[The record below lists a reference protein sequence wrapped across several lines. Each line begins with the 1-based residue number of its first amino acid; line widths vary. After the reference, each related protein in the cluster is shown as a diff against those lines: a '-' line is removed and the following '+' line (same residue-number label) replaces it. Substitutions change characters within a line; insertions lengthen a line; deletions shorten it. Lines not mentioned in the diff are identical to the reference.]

1 MRKPQTGV
9 ACAGCPHRAAF
20 VVVKD
25 AVGRGR
31 GRVFCGDAG
40 CSAVGPLHPAATTC
54 PGGEAALMPRYRQA
68 VPAGDEEAPATVCAH
83 FVPDRALLDPAC
95 AAELDHLAR
104 EGATVLLCVLA
115 SRRDSQRPE
124 GQASLVARAREL
136 GCTDVAVLDPFD
148 TLASSGAVFS
158 ALEAPGV
165 HGLVFASPCAQLM
178 VGAFEPAEV
187 NAFACMGCQ
196 RCNQITACPRP
207 RLRASHLPDRPRRVR
222 RVRSVRR
229 LLPHAHHPLAARA
242 PLACGEACDARRE
255 GPRRGRIAHLHPSR
269 DIKLR

>member
-1 MRKPQTGV
+1 MRRPQTGI

-40 CSAVGPLHPAATTC
+40 CSAIGRLHPAATTC

-83 FVPDRALLDPAC
+83 FVPDRALLDPAR
-95 AAELDHLAR
+95 APELDHLVR

-115 SRRDSQRPE
+115 SRKDSQRAE
-124 GQASLVARAREL
+124 GQAALVARAREL

-158 ALEAPGV
+158 ALEAPGA
-165 HGLVFASPCAQLM
+165 HGLIFASPCAQLM
-178 VGAFEPAEV
+178 TDAFEPAEV

-196 RCNQITACPRP
+196 RCNQITGCPALAFVPPTCQIDPDVCAGCDLCADFCRTHTILSP
-207 RLRASHLPDRPRRVR
+207 RERFSPAEKHAMRV
-222 RVRSVRR
+222 
-229 LLPHAHHPLAARA
+229 ARA
-242 PLACGEACDARRE
+242 LGEVA
-255 GPRRGRIAHLHPSR
+255 
-269 DIKLR
+269 

>member
-115 SRRDSQRPE
+115 SRRDSSAPRAKPPWSRAL
-124 GQASLVARAREL
+124 GSLVAPTWPCSTRSIRSPA
-136 GCTDVAVLDPFD
+136 
-148 TLASSGAVFS
+148 SGAVFS

-178 VGAFEPAEV
+178 VGAFEHAEV

-196 RCNQITACPRP
+196 RCNQITACPALAFVPPTCQIDPDVCAGCDLCADFCRTHTILSP
-207 RLRASHLPDRPRRVR
+207 RERLSPAEKHAMRVA
-222 RVRSVRR
+222 RV
-229 LLPHAHHPLAARA
+229 L
-242 PLACGEACDARRE
+242 GEVA
-255 GPRRGRIAHLHPSR
+255 
-269 DIKLR
+269 